1 MRIFPMIGIIFGMSA
16 LISTATA
23 APHAPLDSAT
33 KPDFNKSAAAARA
46 DADPNPATNPDNA
59 DGIKK
64 VETYLSGITSVVADF
79 NQVSADGST
88 GTGKFFL
95 KRPGKMRWQYNPPTP
110 ILLVSNG
117 STVTYYDASLDQV
130 SYVGIDDTMAGFLA
144 QQTIKLE
151 SDSTHLSRFENADG
165 VIRATLVQKK
175 KPTEGSLT
183 LELTDKPIGL
193 KQMTVVDATGNS
205 TTIQLQNAQ
214 FGPVLDDKLFVFEDP
229 RGVTPRKHRP
239 NS

>member
-1 MRIFPMIGIIFGMSA
+1 MASSA
-16 LISTATA
+16 MATPRA
-23 APHAPLDSAT
+23 ALDSAN
-33 KPDFNKSAAAARA
+33 KPDFNKANNAPVAPNDPSNAANIA
-46 DADPNPATNPDNA
+46 
-59 DGIKK
+59 K
-64 VETYLSGITSVVADF
+64 VESYLSSISSVVADF

-144 QQTIKLE
+144 QQTIKLD
-151 SDSTHLSRFENADG
+151 SDSTRLTKFEAKDG

-183 LELTDKPIGL
+183 LELSDNPVQL

-229 RGVTPRKHRP
+229 RGVTPRKKRVGQ
-239 NS
+239 